1 MHGMMPVLSYLFLR
15 LDISLFKSMHS
26 CQIRMQQGK
35 RGFPGKNF
43 ESYRYHEL
51 QSTRN
56 QKLILL
62 KQICNQ
68 IARVKI
74 DFNAIIM
81 HAFKE

>member
-15 LDISLFKSMHS
+15 LDISIFKSM
-26 CQIRMQQGK
+26 QIRMQQGK

-43 ESYRYHEL
+43 ESYWYHEL

-56 QKLILL
+56 QKLTLL

-74 DFNAIIM
+74 DFNSIIM